1 MSSNKSWEGSFILLL
16 PCFIP
21 PNEAFQR
28 TKFAPMPVFKQEEQ
42 QTHLKCAAVSINFRK
57 DNSKK
62 NRLANFSATHDKRLP
77 RDTPGRVPTF
87 EARINVIHNYR
98 LQQIQKIVR
107 SEEVFSFIK
116 QKKGTFFFAFVLSS
130 LHFEG
135 HIIGNAPL
143 SLGRSSQFGDLS

>member
-1 MSSNKSWEGSFILLL
+1 
-16 PCFIP
+16 
-21 PNEAFQR
+21 
-28 TKFAPMPVFKQEEQ
+28 MPLFKQEEQ

-98 LQQIQKIVR
+98 LQQIQKLFEAKKYSHSSNRKRER
-107 SEEVFSFIK
+107 SSLL
-116 QKKGTFFFAFVLSS
+116 LSS
-130 LHFEG
+130 LRFT
-135 HIIGNAPL
+135 
-143 SLGRSSQFGDLS
+143 SRDT